1 MEDIIVDIFMV
12 VALVFALNI
21 VKMEGYKILIVLVT
35 VVVQFVRMEGYYNL
49 LIALVTVAI
58 LYVNMSE

>member
-21 VKMEGYKILIVLVT
+21 VKMEGYKIMIVLVT
-35 VVVQFVRMEGYYNL
+35 VVIQCKYVRMEGY
-49 LIALVTVAI
+49 
-58 LYVNMSE
+58 